1 MAKSD
6 FDKFFLNLP
15 PFDRQSDFRQFWKK
29 AIAEVK
35 KIPLDTE
42 IKKTRGGSSA
52 FTVYDVTYRSFMK
65 TQVHG
70 KLFKPK
76 KKKAKIVILVH
87 DYNEPPRFDHGS
99 LDQNTAYFFI
109 ELRGHALINK
119 KRTEEELSPGYM
131 IENILDRDT
140 YYMKALYLDV
150 LRSIDMLRLIADL
163 DCSQIGIIG
172 KGTGAAAAVFTAA
185 HSQRVSALALETPA
199 FCNLPQ
205 SQNLS
210 TGPAATEINE
220 FIAATKA
227 KRKLIKTNLT
237 YFDSLNFSD
246 MISCPALV
254 TVGFKDTDAPPQCVF
269 SLFNHL
275 LTEKTIEV
283 YPDSGHDGGG
293 TIQEKKSIEW
303 TSQILNR

>member
-15 PFDRQSDFRQFWKK
+15 PFDRQADFKQFWKK

-42 IKKTRGGSSA
+42 IRKTRGGSSS

-65 TQVHG
+65 SQIHG
-70 KLFKPK
+70 KLYKPK
-76 KKKAKIVILVH
+76 TKKAKVVILVH
-87 DYNEPPRFDHGS
+87 DYNELPRYDHGS
-99 LDQNTAYFFI
+99 LDPDTAYFII
-109 ELRGHALINK
+109 ELRGHGVISK
-119 KRTEEELSPGYM
+119 KTSEEEASPGYM

-140 YYMKALYLDV
+140 YYMKALFLDV
-150 LRSIDMLRLIADL
+150 LRSIDMLRLITDL
-163 DCSQIGIIG
+163 DCSNIGIIG
-172 KGTGAAAAVFTAA
+172 KGTGAAAAIFAAA
-185 HSQRVSALALETPA
+185 HSPRVSALALETPA

-210 TGPAATEINE
+210 TGHAATEINE
-220 FIAATKA
+220 FISITKA

-246 MISCPALV
+246 MVSCPALV

-283 YPDSGHDGGG
+283 YPDNGHDGGG
-293 TIQEKKSIEW
+293 TVQEKKSIKWITEV
-303 TSQILNR
+303 LNR